1 MCSARLDPILL
12 NCDDHPLMGQI
23 HWENSVLQH
32 FATILTLLVSV
43 LHAGLGC
50 CWHHVHAC
58 DTSAVSCCSNSQDRN
73 TCTSKRGDSPCCHH
87 RHGEDSVAR
96 LSSEPAET
104 PQPADDDGHHHQH
117 QQCEKSGCV
126 FVVGSRTTFVP
137 DFQSRCSLDVPVVIV
152 ETSVGLAPAVSSRAT
167 GAFRGVLWDGAHAP
181 QWTQTWL
188 L

>member
-1 MCSARLDPILL
+1 MRSF
-12 NCDDHPLMGQI
+12 

-58 DTSAVSCCSNSQDRN
+58 EAGAVSHCSKSQGDK
-73 TCTSKRGDSPCCHH
+73 TCTSKRSDAHCCHH
-87 RHGEDSVAR
+87 QHGEEAVAH
-96 LSSEPAET
+96 LSSELAEPAPPAEE
-104 PQPADDDGHHHQH
+104 DGHHHQ
-117 QQCEKSGCV
+117 CENEGCV

-137 DFQSRCSLDVPVVIV
+137 DSQSRCSLDLPVIIA
-152 ETSVGLAPAVSSRAT
+152 ETSLSLAPLAFRGT
-167 GAFRGVLWDGAHAP
+167 TEAFRGVLWDCAHAP